1 MRTLILVTTLLLL
14 TACSKLSNENYDK
27 LKAGM
32 SQEEV
37 QSILGSP
44 SACTDSIATKC
55 TWGDENG
62 KHISVSFVA
71 DKAVGFSKKDL

>member
-1 MRTLILVTTLLLL
+1 MRTLIIIATLLLL

-44 SACTDSIATKC
+44 NACTDSIASKC